1 MDELDLLKTIRPIW
15 ISRATQS
22 LAHGSGLRDNLRP
35 QLERFF
41 ELLEQAVETGDPSWL
56 DPILQIW
63 ATSLTESELE
73 NSWSNL
79 TIFLRDLLNLSFEI
93 CRETLPDNQALSLIG
108 ILLPVFSH
116 ASQRIAQYEMESK
129 IAYISN
135 QLTQVRQT
143 LERLDRSKS
152 DFIAVAAHEL
162 KTPLTL
168 IEGYAAILRE
178 TMEAQKIATPT
189 SVELLTGISNG
200 THRLHDIINDM
211 IDVSMI
217 DNDLLSLSFQPVWLN
232 RLFKIL
238 ENEAQPAIN
247 ERHQKLEIR
256 NFPGCNEMTF
266 ADPER
271 LLQAFR
277 NLLSNAVKYTPDGGT
292 IRIDGRKLPG
302 FIEIMFQD
310 TGIGI
315 APEDQ
320 ALIFEKFG
328 RLGNTALHSSSK
340 IKFKGGGPGLGL
352 HIAKGIIEAHG
363 GTIWVESTG
372 YDENRCPG
380 STFHVFLPIRTDP
393 PNDPSARLF
402 APLSQPTH
410 SS

>member
-1 MDELDLLKTIRPIW
+1 MDELILLKTIRNPW
-15 ISRATQS
+15 LNRATQS

-41 ELLEQAVETGDPSWL
+41 ELLEQAVETGDASWL
-56 DPILQIW
+56 DSILQVW

-79 TIFLRDLLNLSFEI
+79 TAFLRDLLTLTFEI
-93 CRETLPDNQALSLIG
+93 SRETLTEGQALALMG
-108 ILLPVFSH
+108 VLLPVFAH
-116 ASQRIAQYEMESK
+116 ASQRIAQYEMEAK
-129 IAYISN
+129 VTYISN

-152 DFIAVAAHEL
+152 DFIAIAAHEL

-178 TMEAQKIATPT
+178 SMESQKIATPG
-189 SVELLTGISNG
+189 SSELLTGISSG

-217 DNDLLSLSFQPVWLN
+217 DNNLLSLSFQPVWLN
-232 RLFKIL
+232 RLFIIL
-238 ENEAQPAIN
+238 EGEAKPAIA
-247 ERHQKLEIR
+247 ERRQKLEIR
-256 NFPGCNEMTF
+256 NFPGCSEMTF

-277 NLLSNAVKYTPDGGT
+277 NLVSNAIKYTPDGGT
-292 IRIDGRKLPG
+292 IRVDGRKLPG
-302 FIEIMFQD
+302 FIEVIVQD
-310 TGIGI
+310 SGIGI

-320 ALIFEKFG
+320 TLIFEKFG

-340 IKFKGGGPGLGL
+340 VKFKGGGPGLGL

-363 GTIWVESTG
+363 GTIWVESMG
-372 YDENRCPG
+372 YDETKCPG
-380 STFHVFLPIRTDP
+380 STFHIFLPIRTTP
-393 PNDPSARLF
+393 PDDSSARLF
-402 APLSQPTH
+402 APLSQAVH
-410 SS
+410 AS